1 MAIASEDIYSLLIP
15 LENERLVVPRSCVA
29 EVIRYSEPSGNDA
42 DSWLCGSVA
51 WNNLDIPVVSFERMC
66 DMSPP
71 TPAGRTRIVVFHPVS
86 GHDNIPYGLLAEGF
100 PQMVRVSSEVL
111 KVDQG
116 YKPPPES
123 PIICRVHLLQE
134 QALIPDLE
142 LIEQRLSVALAV
154 S

>member
-29 EVIRYSEPSGNDA
+29 EVIRYSEPSVNDA
-42 DSWLCGSVA
+42 DSWLCGSVT

-86 GHDNIPYGLLAEGF
+86 GRDDIPYGLLAEGF

-116 YKPPPES
+116 YKPPPDS
-123 PIICRVHLLQE
+123 PIICRVHLLHE

-142 LIEQRLSVALAV
+142 LIEQRLSAALAV